1 MRKDRAQTSPISIRI
16 WVLHKGML
24 GIFYNNTK
32 TWLFSMRQKCYFRN
46 LRCRLWNAFSL
57 AQSARTHLTLGHHQ
71 VKILSVYVTQNDEIS
86 WRALSCVS
94 SISLA
99 KTSLMNY
106 REALTFGLR
115 HPCSYP
121 CLIEKFESRV
131 TGIFSTYCRAFNQ
144 SKTQDYANHFSFL
157 AA

>member
-46 LRCRLWNAFSL
+46 FYVMSSVKCFQLGPEC
-57 AQSARTHLTLGHHQ
+57 THLTLGYHQ
-71 VKILSVYVTQNDEIS
+71 VKILSVYVTQNDEIL

-115 HPCSYP
+115 HPSSYP
-121 CLIEKFESRV
+121 CSIEKFESRV
-131 TGIFSTYCRAFNQ
+131 TGIFSTYCRAFIQ

>member
-1 MRKDRAQTSPISIRI
+1 
-16 WVLHKGML
+16 
-24 GIFYNNTK
+24 
-32 TWLFSMRQKCYFRN
+32 MRQKCYFRN
-46 LRCRLWNAFSL
+46 LRYVVCEML
-57 AQSARTHLTLGHHQ
+57 SAWPKVHTHLTLGYHQ
-71 VKILSVYVTQNDEIS
+71 VKILSVYVTQNDEIL

-121 CLIEKFESRV
+121 CSIEKFESRV
-131 TGIFSTYCRAFNQ
+131 TGIFSTYCRAFIQ